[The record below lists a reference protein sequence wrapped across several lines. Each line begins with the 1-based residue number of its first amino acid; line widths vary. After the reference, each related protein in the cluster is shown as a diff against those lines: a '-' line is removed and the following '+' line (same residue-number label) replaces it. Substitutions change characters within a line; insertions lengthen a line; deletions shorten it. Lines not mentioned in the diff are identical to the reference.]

1 MPQKIVDV
9 VLIRRVPISILL
21 VEKDD
26 VLILPGGKSKHGE
39 SDLECLI
46 REIEE
51 ELPGTELDMTSVR
64 YYKRFTGISPKSN
77 NPIEVEVYFAVA
89 NKIGAPD
96 GQDNIQ
102 RKAWY
107 SYGETGQ
114 LSETTREIV
123 ESLHRDGYLLS

>member
-1 MPQKIVDV
+1 MIQRVVDV
-9 VLIRRVPISILL
+9 AFIRQSSREILL
-21 VEKDD
+21 VEKNGF
-26 VLILPGGKSKHGE
+26 LILPGGKPKKEE
-39 SDLECLI
+39 SDLECI
-46 REIEE
+46 VREIEE

-123 ESLHRDGYLLS
+123 ESLHRDGYL